1 MNTNHNILIG
11 GSKADDIIREYKNDM
26 KGKLYFRFGK
36 ESTGNIFL
44 VKLRVTGN
52 TTCKRKYT
60 TFQVDEKYPEGIA
73 SIRTRNKEFDI
84 KKHYTAAELAKAF
97 NLGIGGPLGNIK
109 FHIEN
114 DYVNEYKSMSF
125 PGNTLD
131 SIKKFIKDPINYG
144 KKEAPV
150 AKKETMKVVKKTKK
164 NTTKKN
170 TTKEEKINNCILNE
184 TKTRCKETEDEEQDD
199 VNCYRNE
206 NDNCAMKKKAKPPK
220 AKPKKKEK
228 KEKNCNELIGD
239 MKQFLKEHGSLD
251 HIDKSK
257 KEYNDFLQ
265 CVENE
270 NREAEKKDGELE
282 EKDYLLYPLLEDPN
296 FNKKIYNKKEFR
308 DGNKYAERELPEKKS
323 DEDKSRGEEFEKTVD
338 SICENLEFELLPHQ
352 KFIRNYLSFET
363 PYNSLLIY
371 HGLGT
376 GKTCSSIGVAEE
388 FRTYANQMG
397 VNKKIIIVASKLVQD
412 NYRKQLFPEHKLKK
426 IGGLWNIKS
435 CVGNKFIKEIN
446 PMNMENLSREDVV
459 KQINAIIREN
469 YEFMAYLEFAR
480 QIETEIKKFSIKQG
494 DDDKQIKIK
503 IQAIRDKYSDR
514 LIIID
519 EVHNI
524 RDTEIVGS
532 KKDMNTMKSTT
543 EYFQKLVTYADNLKL
558 LLLTGTPMY
567 NSHEEIIWLLNLM
580 NLNDNRYSINANDI
594 FDGDG
599 NMTEK
604 GEELLIQK
612 SRGYVSFVQGEDPY
626 LFPFRLY
633 PYDDITK
640 GGYRNNSLKYMIN
653 EKEDFSYPTK
663 QMNYHNIPPDRNE
676 HIGIKHLDL
685 FMTKPGDEQKKGYE
699 GYIQDLIDKNLLNA
713 TQENFSYTML
723 TVPSQLLNI
732 CYPEGDKKDWKYR
745 YGSNGLKEIM
755 NYNHNLL
762 NEFEYKENHEG
773 FFEKDNLKQYSGK
786 IAQIIK
792 EVNRSKGIVL
802 IYSQFIEGGC
812 IPVALALEE
821 SGYSK
826 HGGSLFKNKKDV
838 VEKGKYIMITGNK
851 ELNKNLK
858 ETMNICN
865 DKKNK
870 DGNDIKVIIISQ
882 AGSEGLDFANI
893 RQVHILDAWYN
904 LNRTG
909 QIEGRAIRNQSH
921 CNLDFKDRNV
931 LICLHGTYGLTDN
944 KEAADMYMYRVA
956 EKKAEITGKVAR
968 VLKETAIDCK
978 LNESQQNL
986 NKKILNV
993 NREIVLPR
1001 LEDGLEISFNF
1012 NIGHSEKSQIC
1023 DFMDCEFNCK
1033 PNMGEDREPNI
1044 YTYNEKFITLT
1055 VTKIIEIIKRLFK
1068 EKYMYEKEDLIN
1080 SIKVKREYKK
1090 DELLNA
1096 LSILINDKTE
1106 YIEDNLGR
1114 KGRLLNIGDLYLFQ
1128 PIGIGQEQ
1136 LTMYQRQ
1143 HPMPYKANSF
1153 MIKLEDF
1160 KKKGDEEIDIIKEF
1174 FENLEFIFDENK
1186 FKNTIK
1192 SWEEDKKKVD
1202 ESFKKNFRY
1211 HIKNVTTLLHEKM
1224 NIDKDDL
1231 KRYSVFK
1238 MIDGLKDNFNSK
1250 LQLLNIYQ
1258 KDDMY
1263 KENIG
1268 DKAKGLIK
1276 EYFSKYMFMEDEYCI
1291 ISNFKSN
1298 VFDDKSKGQIYV
1310 VKKVGDKYEKIVE
1323 SNMMFYLKKYIREKP
1338 IEMLNMNKIYELIG
1352 FSSYIDETRKDDIVF
1367 RYKKIDG
1374 DKVNKGVRC
1383 DNNTNKIMSQDAREV
1398 LIKLLFK
1405 KNTDDMTEEEKK
1417 IKREEGDKLIV
1428 ELNKQKKFD
1437 VEDAL
1442 EKWANV
1448 TSYHTCLMIEY
1459 ILRHLNDK
1467 KIYGKRYF
1475 FDCTDTILYGVS
1487 ELPKKKTIYQD
1498 LLIE

>member
-11 GSKADDIIREYKNDM
+11 GGLADGWIDENKDELENII
-26 KGKLYFRFGK
+26 YFRKAKGAK
-36 ESTGNIFL
+36 KILLKLKLIKLDDDGNWFF
-44 VKLRVTGN
+44 RVDKGYEEGA
-52 TTCKRKYT
+52 KAIGDKVED
-60 TFQVDEKYPEGIA
+60 FKFDE
-73 SIRTRNKEFDI
+73 DI
-84 KKHYTAAELAKAF
+84 KLIALAEL
-97 NLGIGGPLGNIK
+97 LGL
-109 FHIEN
+109 
-114 DYVNEYKSMSF
+114 
-125 PGNTLD
+125 
-131 SIKKFIKDPINYG
+131 KDPYQYLSVKINDTYKPLNKPKLFPLHLNELKNPKE
-144 KKEAPV
+144 KKAPV
-150 AKKETMKVVKKTKK
+150 AKKQTKKQTKKKEIKPKKEKK
-164 NTTKKN
+164 NTTKKVKKKKE
-170 TTKEEKINNCILNE
+170 TTKCKYKEDTKRCNRADDDDEHDDRCEIINNRCKKIEEK
-184 TKTRCKETEDEEQDD
+184 
-199 VNCYRNE
+199 
-206 NDNCAMKKKAKPPK
+206 KPPK
-220 AKPKKKEK
+220 PKKEKPKKKEK
-228 KEKNCNELIGD
+228 KDKSCEELIAD
-239 MKQFLKEHGSLD
+239 MKKFVTENGSLD

-257 KEYNDFLQ
+257 NEYNDFLQ
-265 CVENE
+265 CVEKK
-270 NREAEKKDGELE
+270 NRDDEKKDGEDLVE
-282 EKDYLLYPLLEDPN
+282 DDYLLYPLLEDPN

-308 DGNKYAERELPEKKS
+308 DGNKYAERVLP
-323 DEDKSRGEEFEKTVD
+323 DDDSRGKKFEDTVND
-338 SICENLEFELLPHQ
+338 ICKNIEFELLPHQ
-352 KFIRNYLSFET
+352 KFIRNYLSFAT

-412 NYRKQLFPEHKLKK
+412 NYKKQLFPEHKLKK
-426 IGGLWNIKS
+426 VGGLWNIKS

-459 KQINAIIREN
+459 RQINVIIREN

-480 QIETEIKKFSIKQG
+480 QIEKEIKKLSIKEG

-524 RDTEIVGS
+524 RDTEIVGN

-580 NLNDNRYSINANDI
+580 NLNDDRYSIKTTDI
-594 FDGDG
+594 FNSDGS
-599 NMTEK
+599 MTEN

-633 PYDDITK
+633 PNDDTTL
-640 GGYRNNSLKYMIN
+640 GGYRNNSLKNMM
-653 EKEDFSYPTK
+653 KETDFSYPTK
-663 QMNYHNIPPDRNE
+663 QMNDHDVPQDRNE
-676 HIGIKHLDL
+676 QGIKYLDL
-685 FMTKPGDEQKKGYE
+685 FMTKPGDEQKEGYE
-699 GYIQDLIDKNLLNA
+699 GYIQDLIDNNLLNA
-713 TQENFSYTML
+713 AQENFSYTML

-732 CYPEGDKKDWKYR
+732 CYPKTDKEDWKYR
-745 YGSNGLKEIM
+745 YGSNGLKQIM
-755 NYNHNLL
+755 NYNHSLL
-762 NEFEYKENHEG
+762 NEFEYKENYEG
-773 FFEKDNLKQYSGK
+773 FFKQDNLRQYSGK

-792 EVNRSKGIVL
+792 EVDRSKGIVL

-826 HGGSLFKNKKDV
+826 YSGSLFKNKKGI

-865 DKKNK
+865 DETNKNGEK
-870 DGNDIKVIIISQ
+870 IKVIIISQ

-944 KEAADMYMYRVA
+944 KEAADLYMYRVA
-956 EKKAEITGKVAR
+956 ETKAEITGKVAR

-978 LNESQQNL
+978 LNENQKNL
-986 NKKILNV
+986 NNSILKV
-993 NREIVLPR
+993 SREIVLPR
-1001 LEDGLEISFNF
+1001 LEDGRDISFNF
-1012 NIGHSEKSQIC
+1012 DIGHSNGSQIC

-1033 PNMGEDREPNI
+1033 PLIGDDDEPNK
-1044 YTYNEKFITLT
+1044 YTYNQKFITLT

-1068 EKYMYEKEDLIN
+1068 EKYMFEKDDLIN
-1080 SIKVKREYKK
+1080 SIKVKREYKR
-1090 DELLNA
+1090 DEILNA

-1114 KGRLLNIGDLYLFQ
+1114 KGRLLNVDTLYLFQ
-1128 PIGIGQEQ
+1128 PIEIGQEQ

-1143 HPMPYKANSF
+1143 HPTPYKANSI

-1160 KKKGDEEIDIIKEF
+1160 KKKGKDKTDIIKEF
-1174 FENLEFIFDENK
+1174 FEHLEFVLDDNK
-1186 FKNTIK
+1186 FENTIK
-1192 SWEEDKKKVD
+1192 SWLKDKSKEDNDFTKK
-1202 ESFKKNFRY
+1202 FHY
-1211 HIKNVTTLLHEKM
+1211 HVQNVITLLSEKM
-1224 NIDKDDL
+1224 KMNKDEL
-1231 KRYSVFK
+1231 KKYSVFK
-1238 MIDGLKDNFNSK
+1238 MIDGLKDNFKSK
-1250 LQLLNIYQ
+1250 LKLLNIYQ
-1258 KDDMY
+1258 NYGMY
-1263 KENIG
+1263 KENI
-1268 DKAKGLIK
+1268 KEQTKSIIK
-1276 EYFSKYMFMEDEYCI
+1276 EYFSKYMFMDDKYCI
-1291 ISNFKSN
+1291 ISNFKSK
-1298 VFDDKSKGQIYV
+1298 VFDDKSKGQIFV
-1310 VKKVGDKYEKIVE
+1310 VKKVGDNYEKIE
-1323 SNMMFYLKKYIREKP
+1323 DSNMMFYLKKYIEEKP
-1338 IEMLNMNKIYELIG
+1338 IEKMNTNKIYKTIG
-1352 FSSYIDETRKDDIVF
+1352 FSSYIDETRKDNIVF
-1367 RYKKIDG
+1367 RYKKIEG

-1383 DNNTNKIMSQDAREV
+1383 DNNSNKIKVEDVRAE
-1398 LIKLLFK
+1398 LIRVLFK
-1405 KNTDDMTEEEKK
+1405 ENPDDFDDGK
-1417 IKREEGDKLIV
+1417 IA
-1428 ELNKQKKFD
+1428 ELNRQKKFD
-1437 VEDAL
+1437 H
-1442 EKWANV
+1442 EKVMDKYAHIAP
-1448 TSYHTCLMIEY
+1448 YHTCLMIEY

-1467 KIYGKRYF
+1467 NIGVKRYF
-1475 FDCTDTILYGVS
+1475 FDCVDTILYGVS

>member
-11 GSKADDIIREYKNDM
+11 GGLPDIWINDNKRVVGDKIYFKKTKPPNKILFKLKLINFEEKEARWTLGVDDSYEEGVKAINDRMKELKIEKIEDEYPDLKHLM
-26 KGKLYFRFGK
+26 IALKFPEKMWSAPLRFYHLK
-36 ESTGNIFL
+36 TGIN
-44 VKLRVTGN
+44 
-52 TTCKRKYT
+52 
-60 TFQVDEKYPEGIA
+60 
-73 SIRTRNKEFDI
+73 S
-84 KKHYTAAELAKAF
+84 
-97 NLGIGGPLGNIK
+97 
-109 FHIEN
+109 
-114 DYVNEYKSMSF
+114 YKSLGKDMDKALYSLNN
-125 PGNTLD
+125 PKEE
-131 SIKKFIKDPINYG
+131 KK
-144 KKEAPV
+144 APV
-150 AKKETMKVVKKTKK
+150 AKKQTKKQTKKVVKKTKQNK
-164 NTTKKN
+164 TKKAPKTTKCKYKEATRRCN
-170 TTKEEKINNCILNE
+170 KANDDDEHDDRCVIENDRCKKIEEKKPQ
-184 TKTRCKETEDEEQDD
+184 KTPK
-199 VNCYRNE
+199 V
-206 NDNCAMKKKAKPPK
+206 KKGEP
-220 AKPKKKEK
+220 KPKVEK
-228 KEKNCNELIGD
+228 DKNCNELIKD
-239 MKQFLKEHGSLD
+239 MKKFVMENGSLD
-251 HIDKSK
+251 HVDKSK

-265 CVENE
+265 CVEKK
-270 NREAEKKDGELE
+270 NRDDEKKEGEDLE
-282 EKDYLLYPLLEDPN
+282 EDDYLLYPLLEDPN

-308 DGNKYAERELPEKKS
+308 DGNKYAERELPDDK
-323 DEDKSRGEEFEKTVD
+323 KSRGKEFEKTVD
-338 SICENLEFELLPHQ
+338 SICKNIEFELLPHQ
-352 KFIRNYLSFET
+352 KFIRNYLSFAT

-412 NYRKQLFPEHKLKK
+412 NYKKQLFPEHKLKK
-426 IGGLWNIKS
+426 VGGLWNIKS

-459 KQINAIIREN
+459 RQINVIIREN

-480 QIETEIKKFSIKQG
+480 QIEKEIKKFSIKEG

-524 RDTEIVGS
+524 RDTEIVGN

-580 NLNDNRYSINANDI
+580 NLNDDRYSIKTTDI
-594 FDGDG
+594 FNSDGS
-599 NMTEK
+599 MTEN

-633 PYDDITK
+633 PNDDTTL
-640 GGYRNNSLKYMIN
+640 GGYRNNSLKHMM
-653 EKEDFSYPTK
+653 KETDFSYPTK
-663 QMNYHNIPPDRNE
+663 QMNDHDVPQDRNE
-676 HIGIKHLDL
+676 QGIKYLDL
-685 FMTKPGDEQKKGYE
+685 FMTKPGDEQKEGYE
-699 GYIQDLIDKNLLNA
+699 GYIQDLIDNNLLNA
-713 TQENFSYTML
+713 AQENFSYTML

-732 CYPEGDKKDWKYR
+732 CYPKTDKEDWKYR
-745 YGSNGLKEIM
+745 YGSNGLKQIM
-755 NYNHNLL
+755 NYNHSLL
-762 NEFEYKENHEG
+762 NEFEYKENYEG
-773 FFEKDNLKQYSGK
+773 FFKQDNLRQYSGK
-786 IAQIIK
+786 IAEIIK
-792 EVNRSKGIVL
+792 EVDRSKGIVL

-826 HGGSLFKNKKDV
+826 HGGSLFKNKKGV

-858 ETMNICN
+858 KTMNICN

-870 DGNDIKVIIISQ
+870 DGSEIKVIIISQ

-944 KEAADMYMYRVA
+944 KEAADLYMYRVA

-978 LNESQQNL
+978 LNENQQNL

-993 NREIVLPR
+993 KRKIYLPR
-1001 LEDGLEISFNF
+1001 EEKVGDKRESIQIEFE
-1012 NIGHSEKSQIC
+1012 IGHSEKSQIC

-1033 PNMGEDREPNI
+1033 PNIGEDGEPNI

-1068 EKYMYEKEDLIN
+1068 EKYMFEKEDLIN
-1080 SIKVKREYKK
+1080 SIKVKREYKR
-1090 DELLNA
+1090 DEILNA

-1114 KGRLLNIGDLYLFQ
+1114 KGRLLNVKDLYLFQ
-1128 PIGIGQEQ
+1128 PIEIGQEQ
-1136 LTMYQRQ
+1136 LTIYQRQ
-1143 HPMPYKANSF
+1143 HPMPYKPNSF

-1160 KKKGDEEIDIIKEF
+1160 KKKGKDKIDIIDEF
-1174 FENLEFIFDENK
+1174 FEHLEFVLDDNK
-1186 FKNTIK
+1186 FENTMK
-1192 SWEEDKKKVD
+1192 SWLKDKSEEEVITKK
-1202 ESFKKNFRY
+1202 FHY
-1211 HIKNVTTLLHEKM
+1211 NVQNVITLLSEKM
-1224 NIDKDDL
+1224 KMNRDEL
-1231 KRYSVFK
+1231 KKYSVFK
-1238 MIDGLKDNFNSK
+1238 MIDGLKDNFKSK
-1250 LQLLNIYQ
+1250 LKLLNIYH
-1258 KDDMY
+1258 KDEMY
-1263 KENIG
+1263 KENIR
-1268 DKAKGLIK
+1268 DDAKKIIK
-1276 EYFSKYMFMEDEYCI
+1276 EYFSKYMFMENEYCI
-1291 ISNFKSN
+1291 ISNFKSD
-1298 VFDDKSKGQIYV
+1298 VFDDKSKGQIFV
-1310 VKKVGDKYEKIVE
+1310 VKKVGDKYDKIVE
-1323 SNMMFYLKKYIREKP
+1323 SSMMLYLKKYIEEKP
-1338 IEMLNMNKIYELIG
+1338 IEKMNTNKIYELIG
-1352 FSSYIDETRKDDIVF
+1352 FSSYIDGTRKDDIVF
-1367 RYKKIDG
+1367 RYKKIEG

-1383 DNNTNKIMSQDAREV
+1383 DNNSNKMESDDVRAT
-1398 LIKLLFK
+1398 LIKVLFE
-1405 KNTDDMTEEEKK
+1405 KNPDDFNDGK
-1417 IKREEGDKLIV
+1417 IA

-1437 VEDAL
+1437 VEDRFDKYAHI
-1442 EKWANV
+1442 
-1448 TSYHTCLMIEY
+1448 TPYHTCLMIEY
-1459 ILRHLNDK
+1459 ILRYLNDK

-1475 FDCTDTILYGVS
+1475 FDCVDTILYGVS

>member
-11 GSKADDIIREYKNDM
+11 GAIADDIIREYKNDVED
-26 KGKLYFRFGK
+26 KLYFRSGK
-36 ESTGNIFL
+36 KETGNLFSFKIN
-44 VKLRVTGN
+44 VTGIKGVN
-52 TTCKRKYT
+52 GNKHT
-60 TFQVDEKYPEGIA
+60 TFQVDKKYQEGVDSINEKCA
-73 SIRTRNKEFDI
+73 KTKKKFDF
-84 KKHYTAAELAKAF
+84 KKHYTARELAKIFDLNFTA
-97 NLGIGGPLGNIK
+97 PLGYLKCLIK
-109 FHIEN
+109 N
-114 DYVNEYKSMSF
+114 DYVNNYKSMSQKN
-125 PGNTLD
+125 GITD
-131 SIKKFIKDPINYG
+131 IKEFIKDPINYG
-144 KKEAPV
+144 KNKPQV
-150 AKKETMKVVKKTKK
+150 AKKQTKKQTKKKEKKAKEKK
-164 NTTKKN
+164 NTTKKVKKN
-170 TTKEEKINNCILNE
+170 KEPKKCTK
-184 TKTRCKETEDEEQDD
+184 
-199 VNCYRNE
+199 RNPAPPCNPGFE
-206 NDNCAMKKKAKPPK
+206 KKKNKKNEICCYKEKTIKEKK

-228 KEKNCNELIGD
+228 TNKSCEELIAD
-239 MKQFLKEHGSLD
+239 MKKFVTENGSLNN
-251 HIDKSK
+251 IDKSK
-257 KEYNDFLQ
+257 NEYNDFLQ
-265 CVENE
+265 CVEKK
-270 NREAEKKDGELE
+270 NRDDEKKEGEDLE
-282 EKDYLLYPLLEDPN
+282 EEDYLLYPLLEDPN

-308 DGNKYAERELPEKKS
+308 DGNKYAERELP
-323 DEDKSRGEEFEKTVD
+323 EDKSRGEEFEKTVD

-352 KFIRNYLSFET
+352 KFIRNYLSFAT

-426 IGGLWNIKS
+426 VGGLWNIKS

-459 KQINAIIREN
+459 KQINVIIREN

-480 QIETEIKKFSIKQG
+480 QIEKEIKKFSIKEG

-514 LIIID
+514 LIVID

-524 RDTEIVGS
+524 RDTEIVGNN
-532 KKDMNTMKSTT
+532 KKDMDTMKSTT

-580 NLNDNRYSINANDI
+580 NLNDDRYSIKTTDI
-594 FDGDG
+594 FNADG

-604 GEELLIQK
+604 GKELLIQK

-633 PYDDITK
+633 PNDDITM
-640 GGYRNNSLKYMIN
+640 GGYRDNSLKYIMG
-653 EKEDFSYPTK
+653 KQDFSYPTK
-663 QMNYHNIPPDRNE
+663 QMNGYELPEGRDGKR
-676 HIGIKHLDL
+676 GIKHLDL
-685 FMTKPGDEQKKGYE
+685 FITKPGNKQKEGYE
-699 GYIQDLIDKNLLNA
+699 GYIEHLINNNLLNEQ
-713 TQENFSYTML
+713 QENFSYTML

-732 CYPEGDKKDWKYR
+732 CYPKTDKEDWKYR
-745 YGSNGLKEIM
+745 YGSNGLKQIM
-755 NYNHNLL
+755 NYNHSLL

-773 FFEKDNLKQYSGK
+773 FFKQDNLREYSGK
-786 IAQIIK
+786 ITQIIK
-792 EVNRSKGIVL
+792 EVDRSKGIIL

-826 HGGSLFKNKKDV
+826 HGGSLFKNKKGAI
-838 VEKGKYIMITGNK
+838 EKKGKYIMITGNK

-858 ETMNICN
+858 QTMNICN
-865 DKKNK
+865 DEDNKNGK
-870 DGNDIKVIIISQ
+870 DIKVIIISQ

-921 CNLDFKDRNV
+921 CNLKFKDRNV

-944 KEAADMYMYRVA
+944 KEAADLYMYRVA

-978 LNESQQNL
+978 LNENQQNL
-986 NKKILNV
+986 NKSILNV
-993 NREIVLPR
+993 TRKIVLPR
-1001 LEDGLEISFNF
+1001 LEDGLDIPFDF

-1033 PNMGEDREPNI
+1033 PNIGEDGEPNI
-1044 YTYNEKFITLT
+1044 YTYNQKFITLT

-1068 EKYMYEKEDLIN
+1068 EKYMYERKDLIK
-1080 SIKVKREYKK
+1080 SIKVKREYKR
-1090 DELLNA
+1090 DEILNA

-1106 YIEDNLGR
+1106 YIEDNIGR
-1114 KGRLLNIGDLYLFQ
+1114 KGRLLNVGDLYLFQ
-1128 PIGIGQEQ
+1128 PIEIGQEQ

-1160 KKKGDEEIDIIKEF
+1160 KKKKGDKIDIIKEF
-1174 FENLEFIFDENK
+1174 FENLEFVFDEKK
-1186 FKNTIK
+1186 FENTIK
-1192 SWEEDKKKVD
+1192 LWEEDKKKLD
-1202 ESFKKNFRY
+1202 GFNKKFHY
-1211 HIKNVTTLLHEKM
+1211 HIKNVTTLLNEKM
-1224 NIDKDDL
+1224 KIDKDDL

-1238 MIDGLKDNFNSK
+1238 MVDGLKDNFNSK
-1250 LQLLNIYQ
+1250 LKLLNIYQ

-1268 DKAKGLIK
+1268 DKVKAKDIIK
-1276 EYFSKYMFMEDEYCI
+1276 EYFSKYMFMDDEYCI

-1298 VFDDKSKGQIYV
+1298 TFDDKSKGQIFV
-1310 VKKVGDKYEKIVE
+1310 VKKVGDKYEKIKE

-1367 RYKKIDG
+1367 RYKKTD
-1374 DKVNKGVRC
+1374 DNKVNKGVRC
-1383 DNNTNKIMSQDAREV
+1383 DNNNNKRMSQAARTT

-1405 KNTDDMTEEEKK
+1405 KNPEDFNDVK
-1417 IKREEGDKLIV
+1417 IA

-1437 VEDAL
+1437 HEGVTD
-1442 EKWANV
+1442 KYANI
-1448 TSYHTCLMIEY
+1448 TPYDTCLMIEY
-1459 ILRHLNDK
+1459 ILRYLNDK
-1467 KIYGKRYF
+1467 REGDKRYF
-1475 FDCTDTILYGVS
+1475 FGCVDTILYGVS

-1498 LLIE
+1498 MLIE

>member
-11 GSKADDIIREYKNDM
+11 GAIADDIIREYKNDVED
-26 KGKLYFRFGK
+26 KLYFRSGK
-36 ESTGNIFL
+36 KETGNLFSFKIN
-44 VKLRVTGN
+44 VTGIKGVN
-52 TTCKRKYT
+52 GNKHT
-60 TFQVDEKYPEGIA
+60 TFQVDKKYQEGVDSINEKCA
-73 SIRTRNKEFDI
+73 KTKKKFDF
-84 KKHYTAAELAKAF
+84 KKHYTAGELAKIFDLNFTA
-97 NLGIGGPLGNIK
+97 PLGYLKCLIK
-109 FHIEN
+109 N
-114 DYVNEYKSMSF
+114 DYVNNYKSMSQKN
-125 PGNTLD
+125 GITD
-131 SIKKFIKDPINYG
+131 IKEFIKDPINYG
-144 KKEAPV
+144 KNKPQV
-150 AKKETMKVVKKTKK
+150 AKKQTKKQTKKKEKKAKEKK
-164 NTTKKN
+164 NTTKKVKKN
-170 TTKEEKINNCILNE
+170 KEPKKCTKRNPAPPCNPGFEEKKNKKNE
-184 TKTRCKETEDEEQDD
+184 ICCYKEKTIKE
-199 VNCYRNE
+199 
-206 NDNCAMKKKAKPPK
+206 KK

-228 KEKNCNELIGD
+228 TNKSCEELIAD
-239 MKQFLKEHGSLD
+239 MKKFVTENGSLNN
-251 HIDKSK
+251 IDKSK
-257 KEYNDFLQ
+257 NEYNDFLQ
-265 CVENE
+265 CVEKK
-270 NREAEKKDGELE
+270 NRDDEKKEGEDLE
-282 EKDYLLYPLLEDPN
+282 EEDYLLYPLLEDPN

-308 DGNKYAERELPEKKS
+308 DGNKYAERELP
-323 DEDKSRGEEFEKTVD
+323 EDKSRGEEFEKTVD

-352 KFIRNYLSFET
+352 KFIRNYLSFAT

-426 IGGLWNIKS
+426 VGGLWNIKS

-459 KQINAIIREN
+459 KQINVIIREN

-480 QIETEIKKFSIKQG
+480 QIEKEIKKFSIKEG

-524 RDTEIVGS
+524 RDTEIVGNN
-532 KKDMNTMKSTT
+532 KKDMDTMKSTT

-580 NLNDNRYSINANDI
+580 NLNDDRYSIKTTDI
-594 FDGDG
+594 FNADG

-604 GEELLIQK
+604 GKELLIQK

-633 PYDDITK
+633 PNDDITM
-640 GGYRNNSLKYMIN
+640 GGYRDNSLKYIMG
-653 EKEDFSYPTK
+653 KQDFSYPTK
-663 QMNYHNIPPDRNE
+663 QMNGYELPEGRDGKR
-676 HIGIKHLDL
+676 GIKHLDL
-685 FMTKPGDEQKKGYE
+685 FITKPGNKQKEGYE
-699 GYIQDLIDKNLLNA
+699 GYIEHLINNNLLNEQ
-713 TQENFSYTML
+713 QENFSYTML

-732 CYPEGDKKDWKYR
+732 CYPKTDKEDWKYR
-745 YGSNGLKEIM
+745 YGSNGLKQIM
-755 NYNHNLL
+755 NYNHSLL
-762 NEFEYKENHEG
+762 NEFEYKENYEG
-773 FFEKDNLKQYSGK
+773 FFKQDNLREYSGK
-786 IAQIIK
+786 ITQIIK
-792 EVNRSKGIVL
+792 EVDRSKGIIL

-826 HGGSLFKNKKDV
+826 HGGSLFKNKKGV
-838 VEKGKYIMITGNK
+838 VEKKGKYIMITGNK
-851 ELNKNLK
+851 GLNKNLK
-858 ETMNICN
+858 QTMNICN
-865 DKKNK
+865 DEDNKNGK
-870 DGNDIKVIIISQ
+870 DIKVIIISQ

-921 CNLDFKDRNV
+921 CNLKFKDRNV

-944 KEAADMYMYRVA
+944 KEAADLYMYRVA

-978 LNESQQNL
+978 LNENQQNL
-986 NKKILNV
+986 NKSILNV
-993 NREIVLPR
+993 TRKIVLPR
-1001 LEDGLEISFNF
+1001 LEDGLDIPFDF

-1033 PNMGEDREPNI
+1033 PNIGEDGEPNI
-1044 YTYNEKFITLT
+1044 YTYNQKFITLT

-1068 EKYMYEKEDLIN
+1068 EKYMYERKDLIK
-1080 SIKVKREYKK
+1080 SIKVKREYKR
-1090 DELLNA
+1090 DEILNA

-1106 YIEDNLGR
+1106 YIEDNIGR
-1114 KGRLLNIGDLYLFQ
+1114 KGRLLNVGDLYLFQ
-1128 PIGIGQEQ
+1128 PIEIGQEQ

-1160 KKKGDEEIDIIKEF
+1160 KKKKGDKIDIIKEF
-1174 FENLEFIFDENK
+1174 FENLEFVFDEKK
-1186 FKNTIK
+1186 FENTIK
-1192 SWEEDKKKVD
+1192 LWEEDKKKLD
-1202 ESFKKNFRY
+1202 GFNKKFHY
-1211 HIKNVTTLLHEKM
+1211 HIKNVTTLLNEKM
-1224 NIDKDDL
+1224 KIDKDDL

-1238 MIDGLKDNFNSK
+1238 MVDGLKDNFNSK
-1250 LQLLNIYQ
+1250 LKLLNIYQ

-1268 DKAKGLIK
+1268 DKVKAKDIIK
-1276 EYFSKYMFMEDEYCI
+1276 EYFSKYMFMDDEYCI

-1298 VFDDKSKGQIYV
+1298 TFDDKSKGQIFV
-1310 VKKVGDKYEKIVE
+1310 VKKVGDKYEKIKE

-1352 FSSYIDETRKDDIVF
+1352 FSSYIVETRKDDIVF
-1367 RYKKIDG
+1367 RYKKTD
-1374 DKVNKGVRC
+1374 DNKVNKGVRC
-1383 DNNTNKIMSQDAREV
+1383 DNNNNKRMSQAARTT

-1405 KNTDDMTEEEKK
+1405 KNPEDFNDVK
-1417 IKREEGDKLIV
+1417 IA

-1437 VEDAL
+1437 HEGVTD
-1442 EKWANV
+1442 KYANI
-1448 TSYHTCLMIEY
+1448 TPYDTCLMIEY
-1459 ILRHLNDK
+1459 ILRYLNDK
-1467 KIYGKRYF
+1467 REGDKRYF
-1475 FDCTDTILYGVS
+1475 FGCVDTILYGVS

-1498 LLIE
+1498 MLIE

>member
-11 GSKADDIIREYKNDM
+11 GAIADDIIREYKNDVED
-26 KGKLYFRFGK
+26 KLYFRSGK
-36 ESTGNIFL
+36 KETGNLFSFKIN
-44 VKLRVTGN
+44 VTGIKGVN
-52 TTCKRKYT
+52 GNKHT
-60 TFQVDEKYPEGIA
+60 TFQVDKKYQEGVDSINEKCA
-73 SIRTRNKEFDI
+73 KTKKKFDF
-84 KKHYTAAELAKAF
+84 KKHYTARELAKIFDLNFTA
-97 NLGIGGPLGNIK
+97 PLGYLKCLIK
-109 FHIEN
+109 N
-114 DYVNEYKSMSF
+114 DYVNNYKSMSQKN
-125 PGNTLD
+125 GITD
-131 SIKKFIKDPINYG
+131 IKEFIKDPINYG
-144 KKEAPV
+144 KNNPQV
-150 AKKETMKVVKKTKK
+150 AKKQTKKQTKKKEKKAKEKK
-164 NTTKKN
+164 NTTKKVKKN
-170 TTKEEKINNCILNE
+170 KEPKKCTK
-184 TKTRCKETEDEEQDD
+184 
-199 VNCYRNE
+199 RNPAPPCNPGFE
-206 NDNCAMKKKAKPPK
+206 KKKNKKNEICCYKEKTIKEKK

-228 KEKNCNELIGD
+228 TNKSCEELIAD
-239 MKQFLKEHGSLD
+239 MKKFVTENGSLNN
-251 HIDKSK
+251 IDKSK
-257 KEYNDFLQ
+257 NEYNDFLQ
-265 CVENE
+265 CVEKK
-270 NREAEKKDGELE
+270 NRDDEKKEGEDLE
-282 EKDYLLYPLLEDPN
+282 EEDYLLYPLLEDPN

-308 DGNKYAERELPEKKS
+308 DGNKYAERELP
-323 DEDKSRGEEFEKTVD
+323 EDKSRGEEFEKTVD

-352 KFIRNYLSFET
+352 KFIRNYLSFAT

-426 IGGLWNIKS
+426 VGGLWNIKS

-459 KQINAIIREN
+459 KQINVIIREN

-480 QIETEIKKFSIKQG
+480 QIEKEIKKFSIKEG

-514 LIIID
+514 LIVID

-524 RDTEIVGS
+524 RDTEIVGNN
-532 KKDMNTMKSTT
+532 KKDMDTMKSTT

-580 NLNDNRYSINANDI
+580 NLNDDRYSIKTTDI
-594 FDGDG
+594 FNADG

-604 GEELLIQK
+604 GKELLIQK

-633 PYDDITK
+633 PNDDITM
-640 GGYRNNSLKYMIN
+640 GGYRDNSLKYIMG
-653 EKEDFSYPTK
+653 KQDFSYPTK
-663 QMNYHNIPPDRNE
+663 QMNGYELPEGRDGKR
-676 HIGIKHLDL
+676 GIKHLDL
-685 FMTKPGDEQKKGYE
+685 FITKPGNKQKEGYE
-699 GYIQDLIDKNLLNA
+699 GYIEHLINNNLLNEQ
-713 TQENFSYTML
+713 QENFSYTML

-732 CYPEGDKKDWKYR
+732 CYPKTDKEDWKYR
-745 YGSNGLKEIM
+745 YGSNGLKQIM
-755 NYNHNLL
+755 NYNHSLL

-773 FFEKDNLKQYSGK
+773 FFKQDNLREYSGK
-786 IAQIIK
+786 ITQIIK
-792 EVNRSKGIVL
+792 EVDRSKGIIL

-826 HGGSLFKNKKDV
+826 HGGSLFKNKKGAI
-838 VEKGKYIMITGNK
+838 EKKGKYIMITGNK

-858 ETMNICN
+858 QTMNICN
-865 DKKNK
+865 DEDNKNGK
-870 DGNDIKVIIISQ
+870 DIKVIIISQ

-921 CNLDFKDRNV
+921 CNLKFKDRNV

-944 KEAADMYMYRVA
+944 KEAADLYMYRVA

-978 LNESQQNL
+978 LNENQQNL
-986 NKKILNV
+986 NKSILNV
-993 NREIVLPR
+993 TRKIVLPR
-1001 LEDGLEISFNF
+1001 LEDGLDIPFDF

-1033 PNMGEDREPNI
+1033 PNIGEDGEPNI
-1044 YTYNEKFITLT
+1044 YTYNQKFITLT

-1068 EKYMYEKEDLIN
+1068 EKYMYERKDLIK
-1080 SIKVKREYKK
+1080 SIKVKREYKR
-1090 DELLNA
+1090 DEILNA

-1106 YIEDNLGR
+1106 YIEDNIGR
-1114 KGRLLNIGDLYLFQ
+1114 KGRLLNVGDLYLFQ
-1128 PIGIGQEQ
+1128 PIEIGQEQ

-1160 KKKGDEEIDIIKEF
+1160 KKKKGDKIDIIKEF
-1174 FENLEFIFDENK
+1174 FENLEFVFDEKK
-1186 FKNTIK
+1186 FENTIK
-1192 SWEEDKKKVD
+1192 LWEEDKKKLD
-1202 ESFKKNFRY
+1202 GFNKKFHY
-1211 HIKNVTTLLHEKM
+1211 HIKNVTTLLNEKM
-1224 NIDKDDL
+1224 KIDKDDL

-1238 MIDGLKDNFNSK
+1238 MVDGLKDNFNSK
-1250 LQLLNIYQ
+1250 LKLLNIYQ

-1268 DKAKGLIK
+1268 DKVKAKDIIK
-1276 EYFSKYMFMEDEYCI
+1276 EYFSKYMFMDDEYCI

-1298 VFDDKSKGQIYV
+1298 TFDDKSKGQIFV
-1310 VKKVGDKYEKIVE
+1310 VKKVGDKYEKIKE

-1367 RYKKIDG
+1367 RYKKTD
-1374 DKVNKGVRC
+1374 DNKVNKGVRC
-1383 DNNTNKIMSQDAREV
+1383 DNNNNKRMSQAARTT

-1405 KNTDDMTEEEKK
+1405 KNPEDFNDVK
-1417 IKREEGDKLIV
+1417 IA

-1437 VEDAL
+1437 HEGVTD
-1442 EKWANV
+1442 KYANI
-1448 TSYHTCLMIEY
+1448 TPYDTCLMIEY
-1459 ILRHLNDK
+1459 ILRYLNDK
-1467 KIYGKRYF
+1467 REGDKRYF
-1475 FDCTDTILYGVS
+1475 FGCVDTILYGVS

-1498 LLIE
+1498 MLIE

>member
-1 MNTNHNILIG
+1 MC
-11 GSKADDIIREYKNDM
+11 R
-26 KGKLYFRFGK
+26 
-36 ESTGNIFL
+36 
-44 VKLRVTGN
+44 
-52 TTCKRKYT
+52 
-60 TFQVDEKYPEGIA
+60 
-73 SIRTRNKEFDI
+73 
-84 KKHYTAAELAKAF
+84 
-97 NLGIGGPLGNIK
+97 
-109 FHIEN
+109 
-114 DYVNEYKSMSF
+114 
-125 PGNTLD
+125 
-131 SIKKFIKDPINYG
+131 
-144 KKEAPV
+144 
-150 AKKETMKVVKKTKK
+150 KK
-164 NTTKKN
+164 N
-170 TTKEEKINNCILNE
+170 
-184 TKTRCKETEDEEQDD
+184 RDD
-199 VNCYRNE
+199 
-206 NDNCAMKKKAKPPK
+206 
-220 AKPKKKEK
+220 EK
-228 KEKNCNELIGD
+228 KEG
-239 MKQFLKEHGSLD
+239 
-251 HIDKSK
+251 
-257 KEYNDFLQ
+257 
-265 CVENE
+265 
-270 NREAEKKDGELE
+270 EALE
-282 EKDYLLYPLLEDPN
+282 EDDYLLYPLLEDPN

-323 DEDKSRGEEFEKTVD
+323 DEDESRGKEFKKTVD

-352 KFIRNYLSFET
+352 KFIRNYLSFAT

-459 KQINAIIREN
+459 KQINAIIKEN

-480 QIETEIKKFSIKQG
+480 QIEKEIKKFSIKEG

-532 KKDMNTMKSTT
+532 KKDTNTMKSTT

-580 NLNDNRYSINANDI
+580 NLNDDRYSIKTTDI
-594 FDGDG
+594 FNPDGS
-599 NMTEK
+599 MTEN

-633 PYDDITK
+633 PNDDTTL
-640 GGYRNNSLKYMIN
+640 GGYRNNSLKYMIK
-653 EKEDFSYPTK
+653 EKDDFTYPTK
-663 QMNYHNIPPDRNE
+663 QMNDHNIPPDRNE
-676 HIGIKHLDL
+676 DIGIKHLDL

-732 CYPEGDKKDWKYR
+732 CYPEGDKEDWKYR
-745 YGSNGLKEIM
+745 YGSNGLKGIM

-773 FFEKDNLKQYSGK
+773 FFKKDNLKQYSGK

-792 EVNRSKGIVL
+792 EVDRSKGIVL

-826 HGGSLFKNKKDV
+826 YGGSLFKSINQRYQT
-838 VEKGKYIMITGNK
+838 EKGKYIMITGNK

-865 DKKNK
+865 DETNKNGEK
-870 DGNDIKVIIISQ
+870 IKVIIISQ

-921 CNLDFKDRNV
+921 CNLKFKDRNV

-944 KEAADMYMYRVA
+944 KEAADLYMYRVA

-978 LNESQQNL
+978 LNENQQNL

-993 NREIVLPR
+993 TREIVLPR
-1001 LEDGLEISFNF
+1001 QEEDGRDISFNF
-1012 NIGHSEKSQIC
+1012 DIGHSEKSQIC

-1033 PNMGEDREPNI
+1033 PHIGVDGEPNK
-1044 YTYNEKFITLT
+1044 YTYNQKFITLT

-1080 SIKVKREYKK
+1080 SIKVKRDYKR
-1090 DELLNA
+1090 DEILNA

-1114 KGRLLNIGDLYLFQ
+1114 KGRLLNVSTLYLFQ
-1128 PIGIGQEQ
+1128 PIEIGQEQ

-1143 HPMPYKANSF
+1143 HPMPYKPNSI
-1153 MIKLEDF
+1153 MIKLKDL
-1160 KKKGDEEIDIIKEF
+1160 KKKVKDKFDIVKEF
-1174 FENLEFIFDENK
+1174 FEHLEFVFDDNK
-1186 FKNTIK
+1186 FENTIK
-1192 SWEEDKKKVD
+1192 SWEEDKSKVD
-1202 ESFKKNFRY
+1202 TSFSKKFHY
-1211 HIKNVTTLLHEKM
+1211 QIKNVTTLLHEKM
-1224 NIDKDDL
+1224 NMDKDEL
-1231 KRYSVFK
+1231 KKHSVFK

-1250 LQLLNIYQ
+1250 LKLLNIYQ

-1263 KENIG
+1263 KENIR
-1268 DKAKGLIK
+1268 DKAKAIIK
-1276 EYFSKYMFMEDEYCI
+1276 EYFSKYIFMDDEYCI

-1298 VFDDKSKGQIYV
+1298 IFDDKSKGEIFV
-1310 VKKVGDKYEKIVE
+1310 VKKVGDKYEKIEE
-1323 SNMMFYLKKYIREKP
+1323 SMMMVYLKKYIEERP
-1338 IEMLNMNKIYELIG
+1338 IERLNMNKIYELIG

-1367 RYKKIDG
+1367 RYKKIEG
-1374 DKVNKGVRC
+1374 NKVNKGVRC
-1383 DNNTNKIMSQDAREV
+1383 DNNANKRMSQAARGM
-1398 LIKLLFK
+1398 LIRLLLK
-1405 KNTDDMTEEEKK
+1405 KNTDNMLNDGEKK
-1417 IKREEGDKLIV
+1417 IKKEREDKLIA

-1437 VEDAL
+1437 HKEEL
-1442 EKWANV
+1442 KKWANL
-1448 TSYHTCLMIEY
+1448 TPYHTCLMVEF

-1467 KIYGKRYF
+1467 MDGKRYF
-1475 FDCTDTILYGVS
+1475 FDCVDTILYGVS

>member
-11 GSKADDIIREYKNDM
+11 GGVPDIWINDNYDLVSDKIYFNKSKKPDKILF
-26 KGKLYFRFGK
+26 KL
-36 ESTGNIFL
+36 
-44 VKLRVTGN
+44 KLIS
-52 TTCKRKYT
+52 
-60 TFQVDEKYPEGIA
+60 FDEKTTRWTLGVDKSHEEGVKAISDRMKKLEIEKIEDEYPDLKHLMIALKFPKKMWSAPLRFYHLKTGID
-73 SIRTRNKEFDI
+73 S
-84 KKHYTAAELAKAF
+84 
-97 NLGIGGPLGNIK
+97 
-109 FHIEN
+109 
-114 DYVNEYKSMSF
+114 YKSL
-125 PGNTLD
+125 G
-131 SIKKFIKDPINYG
+131 KDIDKALYSLNNPNEE
-144 KKEAPV
+144 KEAPV
-150 AKKETMKVVKKTKK
+150 AKKQTKKVVKKKKK
-164 NTTKKN
+164 NTTKKASK
-170 TTKEEKINNCILNE
+170 TTKCKYKETTKRCNKANDDDEHDDRCEIENNRCKKIEEK
-184 TKTRCKETEDEEQDD
+184 KPQK
-199 VNCYRNE
+199 
-206 NDNCAMKKKAKPPK
+206 APKAKKEKP
-220 AKPKKKEK
+220 KPKKKEK
-228 KEKNCNELIGD
+228 KEKNCNELIDD
-239 MKQFLKEHGSLD
+239 MKNFLKENGSYEY
-251 HIDKSK
+251 IDKHK

-265 CVENE
+265 CVEKE
-270 NREAEKKDGELE
+270 NRTDLGKKVED
-282 EKDYLLYPLLEDPN
+282 KDYILYPYLEDPN

-323 DEDKSRGEEFEKTVD
+323 EEDESRGEEFEKTVNG
-338 SICENLEFELLPHQ
+338 ICDNLEFELLPHQ
-352 KFIRNYLSFET
+352 KFIRNYLSFAT

-426 IGGLWNIKS
+426 VGGLWNIKS

-459 KQINAIIREN
+459 KQINVIIREN

-480 QIETEIKKFSIKQG
+480 QIEKEIKKFSIKEG

-524 RDTEIVGS
+524 RDTEIVGNN
-532 KKDMNTMKSTT
+532 KKDMDTMKSTT

-580 NLNDNRYSINANDI
+580 NLNDDRYSIKTTDI
-594 FDGDG
+594 FNADG
-599 NMTEK
+599 NMTET

-633 PYDDITK
+633 PNDDITVD
-640 GGYRNNSLKYMIN
+640 GYRNNSLKFIR
-653 EKEDFSYPTK
+653 EGPDFSYPTK
-663 QMNYHNIPPDRNE
+663 QMNGYELPEGRDGKR
-676 HIGIKHLDL
+676 GIKYLDL
-685 FMTKPGDEQKKGYE
+685 FITKPGNEQKEGYE
-699 GYIQDLIDKNLLNA
+699 GYIEHLINDKLLNEQ
-713 TQENFSYTML
+713 QENFSYTML

-732 CYPEGDKKDWKYR
+732 CYPKTDKEDWKYR
-745 YGSNGLKEIM
+745 YGSNGLKQIM
-755 NYNHNLL
+755 NYNNRSL

-773 FFEKDNLKQYSGK
+773 FFKQDNLKQYSGK
-786 IAQIIK
+786 ITQIIK
-792 EVNRSKGIVL
+792 EIDRSKGIVL

-826 HGGSLFKNKKDV
+826 HGGSLFKNKKSV
-838 VEKGKYIMITGNK
+838 VEEKGKYIMITGNK

-865 DKKNK
+865 DKDNKNGK
-870 DGNDIKVIIISQ
+870 DIKVIIISQ

-944 KEAADMYMYRVA
+944 KEAADLYMYRVA

-978 LNESQQNL
+978 LNENQQNL
-986 NKKILNV
+986 NKSILNV
-993 NREIVLPR
+993 KREIYLPR
-1001 LEDGLEISFNF
+1001 EEKVGDKRESIKIKFE
-1012 NIGHSEKSQIC
+1012 IGHSEKSQIC

-1033 PNMGEDREPNI
+1033 PAIGEDGEPNI

-1068 EKYMYEKEDLIN
+1068 EKYMYEKKDLIK
-1080 SIKVKREYKK
+1080 SIKVKREYKR
-1090 DELLNA
+1090 DEILNA

-1106 YIEDNLGR
+1106 YIEDNIGR
-1114 KGRLLNIGDLYLFQ
+1114 KGRLLNVGDLYLFQ
-1128 PIGIGQEQ
+1128 PIEIGQEQ

-1160 KKKGDEEIDIIKEF
+1160 KKKGEEKIDIIKEF
-1174 FENLEFIFDENK
+1174 FVNLEFVFDENK
-1186 FKNTIK
+1186 FENTIK

-1202 ESFKKNFRY
+1202 ESFKKKFHY

-1224 NIDKDDL
+1224 KIDKDDL

-1250 LQLLNIYQ
+1250 LKLLNVYQ
-1258 KDDMY
+1258 NDDMY

-1268 DKAKGLIK
+1268 DKVKVKGIIK
-1276 EYFSKYMFMEDEYCI
+1276 EYFSKYMFMGDEYCI

-1298 VFDDKSKGQIYV
+1298 VFDDKSKGEIFV
-1310 VKKVGDKYEKIVE
+1310 VKKVGDKYEKIEE
-1323 SNMMFYLKKYIREKP
+1323 SMMMYYLKKYIREKP

-1367 RYKKIDG
+1367 RYKKTD
-1374 DKVNKGVRC
+1374 DTKVNKGVRC
-1383 DNNTNKIMSQDAREV
+1383 DNNNNKRMSQAARTT

-1405 KNTDDMTEEEKK
+1405 NNPEDFNDGE
-1417 IKREEGDKLIV
+1417 IA

-1437 VEDAL
+1437 HKGVVD
-1442 EKWANV
+1442 KYANI
-1448 TSYHTCLMIEY
+1448 TPYDTCLMIEY
-1459 ILRHLNDK
+1459 ILRYLNDK
-1467 KIYGKRYF
+1467 RVGDKRYF
-1475 FDCTDTILYGVS
+1475 FGCVDTILYGVS